1 MVTNTPIDKESFRL
15 TQAAQKVQELLDLI
29 QSLSEDGYTNDL
41 QSLVDVV
48 EDWNDSDTGASFT
61 VQLQNIFADFLSKQ
75 EILPK
80 ILATGETYQTE
91 VNGENVSLGSDMP
104 VQSSTIYESL
114 AQYGIRQLPGGG
126 SWSHVDGMPGCY
138 SVLYG
143 SQSNPSEDGLYLYAA
158 PDSSSYQNR
167 VLYAIY
173 LTDKNGETF
182 GGIIGGDGV
191 PSNTVA
197 IIQITHDDGA
207 RVIFRA
213 QKPGNYLS
221 QQLVEE
227 LPEQSITS
235 DFSSSSD
242 TQFTSDNRSA
252 VSRTTQDD
260 YSCQAITAT
269 GNSSSSYYAM
279 ASFDFSD
286 ITDDAQYLTVEFD
299 SKIPSMRWYISLVN
313 SQYRPGTSAA
323 SSYDDTGVAFKQG
336 IGTTSNY
343 IINDSTTSNTDMY
356 NNWVHTKLIVDL
368 YTKKVD
374 YTITQME
381 TGSELS
387 GTASFLDND
396 FHTNTLDHIEVYTWV
411 TGNDIYIANMSITAF
426 DDTTNE
432 TTRYLIQQD
441 DGNTVEYI
449 FYDGKFVC
457 TGRGGGSITVD
468 DIADGT
474 ITSEKLDFNAFESY
488 LNPSELPIGP
498 NSCTESGQYI
508 YHAAS
513 STSTAGNGFPEKDGV
528 VWSTGTLYVGSNGL
542 FLTQLFVATGK
553 PEMALRTGRKSG
565 AEFVFSDW
573 QEPSG
578 GVPYSDTP
586 SETGVDLNT
595 LTETGIYAIQNSGHS
610 QWHCPTIDGEHYWES
625 GVVIVGRYAEGCT
638 QMFLNWAVDDHPNS
652 STLYPSAI
660 AIRTLT
666 KNDSGGFEV
675 SSDWNII
682 GGETQN
688 WTVKD
693 RNNNLND
700 VDLNTLTDPGV
711 YSVTGNNTTMHFP
724 NLGTDTSMEGA
735 LLVAQNLDGCNQMYM
750 NYAIDSA
757 ESESFTPFIAFRTL
771 NYNSGSWTVD
781 SDWKIIDLSVTNEAH
796 LHELSLND
804 YIERGT
810 GAYTIFGLFPEQKLD
825 TLFVLKNDVP
835 DYTSTKILINDEVG
849 YALDTTIKPNTS
861 YLATV
866 TKQPQTGADHSDG
879 SMHIYGAFCNSNDST
894 VQIVS
899 DDITD
904 GAVTPEK
911 ATFTQYSETPLQIGT
926 WIDGTPVWRLAFE
939 SEVAADTTDEI
950 LITFAAS
957 DNNVRV
963 LLCKVWLTMV
973 SEGYG
978 VSNIDSYE
986 VDPNGEKTYYST
998 NSSAGKL
1005 SIIKGTATPEN
1016 RVYGYIDFVTPESNI
1031 LSS

>member
-48 EDWNDSDTGASFT
+48 EDWNDSDTGASFA

-80 ILATGETYQTE
+80 IIATGETYQTE

-104 VQSSTIYESL
+104 VRSSTIYEAL
-114 AQYGIRQLPGGG
+114 AQYGIKQLPSGS
-126 SWSHVDGMPGCY
+126 SWSRVDGMLGY
-138 SVLYG
+138 YTALFG
-143 SQSNPSEDGLYLYAA
+143 SASDPSDDGLYLYSGQDTAGMQA
-158 PDSSSYQNR
+158 KYNLDR
-167 VLYAIY
+167 IY
-173 LTDKNGETF
+173 LVDKDGDTF
-182 GGIIGGDGV
+182 GGIIQGGLPAGV
-191 PSNTVA
+191 AA
-197 IIQITHDDGA
+197 IIKITHADGA
-207 RVIFRA
+207 EVLFTA
-213 QKPGNYLS
+213 QSEGNYLE
-221 QQLVEE
+221 QQFIEA
-227 LPEQSITS
+227 LPEQNISS
-235 DFSSSSD
+235 DFSSSSER
-242 TQFTSDNRSA
+242 QFVSSNKTTI
-252 VSRTTQDD
+252 SRTTQDD
-260 YSCQAITAT
+260 RQCQLITTT
-269 GNSSSSYYAM
+269 GNSSSSYYAV
-279 ASFDFSD
+279 ANFDFSD
-286 ITDDAQYLTVEFD
+286 IVDDAKYLTIEFD
-299 SKIPSMRWYISLVN
+299 SKIPNLRWYVSLAN
-313 SQYRPGTSAA
+313 SQYRPGTSASA
-323 SSYDDTGVAFKQG
+323 AYDDDGLAFKQG

-343 IINDSTTSNTDMY
+343 IVNDSTTSNTDMY
-356 NNWVHTKLIVDL
+356 NNWVHTKLIVNL
-368 YTKKVD
+368 ELKTVD
-374 YTITQME
+374 YTITQQE
-381 TGSELS
+381 TNSRLS
-387 GTASFLDND
+387 GTVSFVDD
-396 FHTNTLDHIEVYTWV
+396 SAHTSVVDCIEVYSWSTD
-411 TGNDIYIANMSITAF
+411 NNIYIANMSITAF

-432 TTRYLIQQD
+432 ITRYLIQQD

-457 TGRGGGSITVD
+457 IGRGGGSITVD

-474 ITSEKLDFNAFESY
+474 ITEDKLSFNAFETHTM
-488 LNPSELPIGP
+488 PSEPGP
-498 NSCTESGQYI
+498 DSCTESGQYVF
-508 YHAAS
+508 HAAS
-513 STSTAGNGFPEKDGV
+513 STSTAGYGFPEINGD
-528 VWSTGTLYVGSNGL
+528 VWSIGTLYVGSNGL
-542 FLTQLFVATGK
+542 FLTQLFVSATDKG
-553 PEMALRTGRKSG
+553 MAYRTARTSG
-565 AEFVFSDW
+565 DEFSFSDW

-595 LTETGIYAIQNSGHS
+595 LTETGIYAIQNSGYS
-610 QWHCPTIDGEHYWES
+610 QWHCPTVDGENYWES
-625 GVVIVGRYAEGCT
+625 GVVLVGRYAEGCT
-638 QMFLNWAVDDHPNS
+638 QMFLNWAVDDDPNS

-666 KNDSGGFEV
+666 ENDSGGFEV

-735 LLVAQNLDGCNQMYM
+735 LLVVQNLDGCNQMYM

-810 GAYTIFGLFPEQKLD
+810 GAYTIFGFFPEQKLD
-825 TLFVLKNDVP
+825 TLFVLKNDVS

-866 TKQPQTGADHSDG
+866 TKQPQIGADHSDG
-879 SMHIYGAFCNSNDST
+879 SMHIYGAFCNSDDST
-894 VQIVS
+894 VQIES

-939 SEVAADTTDEI
+939 AEVTADATDEV

-973 SEGYG
+973 SEDYG
-978 VSNIDSYE
+978 VNNIDSYE

-998 NSSAGKL
+998 NSNAGIL
-1005 SIIKGTATPEN
+1005 SIVKGTATPEN

-1031 LSS
+1031 SSS